1 MKIFMTGGTGFVG
14 TTLSRKLVEQGHHVT
29 VLSRKVAKTQRPEE
43 GVTLLEGDPTK
54 EGSWQEQ
61 AAVHEVFVNLAG
73 ASIFRRWTSSAKAM
87 MRNSRVLTTKNL
99 VDALKNGEGHQTRTL
114 ISTSAVGYYG
124 FHGDE
129 DLEENYPPGNDYLA
143 SLSKDWESA
152 ALQAEQYGV
161 RVLICRFGIVLGS
174 HGGAL
179 GQMIP
184 LFRMGLGS
192 PLGSGEQW
200 FSWIH
205 EKDLVNIYLF
215 LIDHKDLSGAINCTA
230 PEPVTNRDFTEALGR
245 ALGKPMIMPSIPA
258 FLLKIAKGEFGDV
271 LLKGQRVLP
280 QKLSKAGFRFQFSN
294 IRDALYDLV
303 GS

>member
-1 MKIFMTGGTGFVG
+1 
-14 TTLSRKLVEQGHHVT
+14 
-29 VLSRKVAKTQRPEE
+29 
-43 GVTLLEGDPTK
+43 
-54 EGSWQEQ
+54 
-61 AAVHEVFVNLAG
+61 
-73 ASIFRRWTSSAKAM
+73 M

-129 DLEENYPPGNDYLA
+129 DLEENHPPGNDYLA
-143 SLSKDWESA
+143 SLSKDWEFA

-205 EKDLVNIYLF
+205 EKDLVNIYQF

-245 ALGKPMIMPSIPA
+245 ALGKPTIMPSIPA

-303 GS
+303 R